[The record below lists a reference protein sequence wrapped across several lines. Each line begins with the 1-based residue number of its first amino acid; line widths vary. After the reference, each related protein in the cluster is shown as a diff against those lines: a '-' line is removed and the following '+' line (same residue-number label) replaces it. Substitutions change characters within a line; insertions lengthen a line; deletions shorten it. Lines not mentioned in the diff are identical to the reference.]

1 MSFKII
7 KDQQTLTFF
16 NITDVESFLSIVGSC
31 SLDPNSTPQQM
42 KSPLCALQ
50 YEFER
55 TKLTLAWHEA
65 KLFLK
70 KFFGLTNHVRDAFIY
85 ILNEQKKV
93 DINTYHGLVALS
105 EAETIISQLCLS
117 GFFLV
122 YALQNTFN

>member
-16 NITDVESFLSIVGSC
+16 NITDVESFLSIVGSY

-42 KSPLCALQ
+42 KSPLRALQ

-65 KLFLK
+65 IN
-70 KFFGLTNHVRDAFIY
+70 FF
-85 ILNEQKKV
+85 
-93 DINTYHGLVALS
+93 
-105 EAETIISQLCLS
+105 
-117 GFFLV
+117 
-122 YALQNTFN
+122 

>member
-1 MSFKII
+1 M
-7 KDQQTLTFF
+7 TAYTFS
-16 NITDVESFLSIVGSC
+16 E
-31 SLDPNSTPQQM
+31 
-42 KSPLCALQ
+42 
-50 YEFER
+50 
-55 TKLTLAWHEA
+55 
-65 KLFLK
+65 